1 MERIGFTTT
10 LPIEAIMAAGHV
22 PIDLNNAFIKG
33 PDTEADIR
41 AAETAGFPR
50 SMCAWIKGIY
60 GTIKRLGIRRVVGVL
75 EGDCSYTE
83 GLMDVLEHEGY
94 DVIGFHFPHEP
105 DEAKLKPMI
114 ADLAVKLGV
123 SMANVE
129 KKWAELRPL
138 RENLRKLDEMT
149 ITGQVSGAENFGI
162 LINASDFEG
171 DAAAYAKKV
180 QKLLVSA
187 EKRRPK
193 KQALRLAVAGIPPAF
208 TDLFTFLE
216 KRNVQVVYNEMPV
229 EFAMLRPAVNIAVQY
244 SDYTYPYPFRHRLER
259 IRHEIARRKVDGI
272 IHYVQTFCYRGI
284 HDRLL
289 KEALNVPVL
298 PLEGDRPAHVGGREE
313 LRLESFI
320 EMLLSRKNV
329 R

>member
-10 LPIEAIMAAGHV
+10 LPIEAIMAAGHIPV
-22 PIDLNNAFIKG
+22 DLNNAFIKG

-60 GTIKRLGIRRVVGVL
+60 GTIKRLGIKRVVGVL

-105 DEAKLKPMI
+105 DEARLKPMI
-114 ADLAVKLGV
+114 ADLAARLGV
-123 SMANVE
+123 SMADVE

-149 ITGQVSGAENFGI
+149 IDGRVSGAENFEM
-162 LINASDFEG
+162 LIDASDFEG
-171 DAAAYAKKV
+171 CAPDYFRKV
-180 QKLLVSA
+180 KKLLAVA
-187 EKRRPK
+187 EERRPK
-193 KQALRLAVAGIPPAF
+193 KQDLRLAVAGIPTAF
-208 TDLFTFLE
+208 TDLFAFLE
-216 KRNVQVVYNEMPV
+216 KHDVQVVYNEMPA
-229 EFAMLRPAVNIAVQY
+229 EFAMLRPARSIAAQY
-244 SDYTYPYPFRHRLER
+244 SDYTYPYPFRYRLKR
-259 IRHEIARRKVDGI
+259 IKDEIARRKADGV

-298 PLEGDRPAHVGGREE
+298 PLEGDRPARIGGREE

-320 EMLLSRKNV
+320 EMLLSRKGA

>member
-10 LPIEAIMAAGHV
+10 LPIEAIMAAGHIPV
-22 PIDLNNAFIKG
+22 DLNNAFIKG

-60 GTIKRLGIRRVVGVL
+60 GTIKRLGIKRVVGVL

-105 DEAKLKPMI
+105 DEARLKPMI
-114 ADLAVKLGV
+114 ADLAARLGV
-123 SMANVE
+123 SMADVE

-149 ITGQVSGAENFGI
+149 IDGRVSGAENFEM
-162 LINASDFEG
+162 LIDASDFEG
-171 DAAAYAKKV
+171 CAPDYFRKV
-180 QKLLVSA
+180 KKLLAVA
-187 EKRRPK
+187 EERRPK
-193 KQALRLAVAGIPPAF
+193 KQDLRLAVAGIPTAF
-208 TDLFTFLE
+208 TDLFAFLE
-216 KRNVQVVYNEMPV
+216 KHDVQVVYNEMPA
-229 EFAMLRPAVNIAVQY
+229 EFAMLRPTRSIAAQY
-244 SDYTYPYPFRHRLER
+244 SDYTYPYPFRHRLKR
-259 IRHEIARRKVDGI
+259 IKNEIARRKVDGV

-298 PLEGDRPAHVGGREE
+298 PLEGDRPARIGGREE

-320 EMLLSRKNV
+320 EMLLSRKDA